1 MQPITNGPIMAIM
14 QATVAPEMQGRVFSL
29 IQAGATAMTPIGLLI
44 GGPVA
49 DRFGVQSWFLLP
61 AAWAC

>member
-1 MQPITNGPIMAIM
+1 M